1 MRKIQQ
7 SRSHD
12 DGWNLRLLTGREFRN
27 HRLDIQQFVISTTK
41 VYTQQIASKILQF
54 MGKNKKCCRLS
65 EKSFQVRIK
74 GFFDCQ
80 STWNRP
86 EVVVDSLPLCFVR
99 RQRIKSYSC
108 SWQEQ
113 QTDTLAARLWL
124 HSTNAI
130 LINGFFSLLHHDY
143 IRVWNNSLCPV
154 HRICTHILNATTMS
168 RIYKINIVD

>member
-1 MRKIQQ
+1 MKLEIINWSGIQKSQ
-7 SRSHD
+7 
-12 DGWNLRLLTGREFRN
+12 TGYSTICYIYN
-27 HRLDIQQFVISTTK
+27 KSIYTTNSIKDIAI
-41 VYTQQIASKILQF
+41 

-65 EKSFQVRIK
+65 DKSFQVRIK

-113 QTDTLAARLWL
+113 QTTALAARLWL

-143 IRVWNNSLCPV
+143 IRVWNNSMCPV
-154 HRICTHILNATTMS
+154 HRICTHILNITTMS